1 MYSDYTPHTA
11 LFSLPPISSVTSHP
25 LEFFAQVLDFWFDFC
40 GPFNLTRAICVTIRL
55 ELPLELMGLPIRIE
69 LRL

>member
-11 LFSLPPISSVTSHP
+11 HSSLPPVLSVTPHP
-25 LEFFAQVLDFWFDFC
+25 SEFFAQVLDFWFDFC
-40 GPFNLTRAICVTIRL
+40 DPFHLTRAICMTIRL
-55 ELPLELMGLPIRIE
+55 ELPLELMGLLIRTQ